1 MKAWYIAKKDLLIL
15 LKDIPGLI
23 YLFIT
28 PIIVIAVAS
37 FALSNVFDS
46 KTEKFKI
53 PIVVNDNGELSK
65 RVIGE
70 LKKIPA
76 LEIEETYELNGK
88 KKAYTEEQVK
98 RKFKLKKRQSSSLRI
113 SHKMYIQGQRPKSSS

>member
-65 RVIGE
+65 RVIEE
-70 LKKIPA
+70 LKK
-76 LEIEETYELNGK
+76 
-88 KKAYTEEQVK
+88 
-98 RKFKLKKRQSSSLRI
+98 SLPLR
-113 SHKMYIQGQRPKSSS
+113 

>member
-1 MKAWYIAKKDLLIL
+1 MKSWYIAKKDLLIL

-53 PIVVNDNGELSK
+53 PIVVQDHGELAEK
-65 RVIGE
+65 VVKE
-70 LKKIPA
+70 LKNIPA
-76 LEIEETYELNGK
+76 LDIQETY
-88 KKAYTEEQVK
+88 KADGTNQPYTEEEA
-98 RKFKLKKRQSSSLRI
+98 KKRF
-113 SHKMYIQGQRPKSSS
+113 KPKKPPLSFRKTLHNMPIRAWRLKLS

>member
-98 RKFKLKKRQSSSLRI
+98 RKFKLKSGNR
-113 SHKMYIQGQRPKSSS
+113 HP